1 LLHHVS
7 FNARDPE
14 RVAGVLA
21 ELLGAQALRAP
32 APPFPKAAWFVCCGD
47 EVGTLVE
54 VMPWG
59 ETRDASSPRGV
70 SFDAD
75 MRETSGAHVL
85 MSTPHRADHIFTL
98 AEREDWRVENADAG
112 LFKFIKVWVE
122 NTFLVELMTPEMT
135 RAYVAAFGAAASHEI
150 DGKLRALEQ
159 TIAAAMQRVS
169 EPAS

>member
-1 LLHHVS
+1 MLHHVS

-14 RVAGVLA
+14 RVAFALA
-21 ELLGAQALRAP
+21 EMLGAEAYRAP

-47 EVGTLVE
+47 DAGTLIE

-59 ETRDASSPRGV
+59 ETRDASAPRGV
-70 SFDAD
+70 GFDAH

-85 MSTPHRADHIFTL
+85 MSTPHRADHVFTL
-98 AEREDWRVENADAG
+98 AEHEDWRVENADAA

-135 RAYVAAFGAAASHEI
+135 RAYVGAFGAAGAGEI
-150 DGKLRALEQ
+150 NGKLRALERA
-159 TIAAAMQRVS
+159 IAEKV
-169 EPAS
+169 